1 VSFEEVALRFF
12 GLFLL
17 IGPYGRLEYFI
28 CETLEL
34 VTVLGLVLS
43 LMVEDANVIHEAF
56 KFPRLGPVLLVAS
69 RLFHRIDRMIH
80 FLLPI
85 VALG

>member
-17 IGPYGRLEYFI
+17 FGHSGRLEYFI
-28 CETLEL
+28 CETLES
-34 VTVLGLVLS
+34 VAVLS
-43 LMVEDANVIHEAF
+43 LVLFLGVEDADAIQEAF
-56 KFPRLGPVLLVAS
+56 KFTQPGPVLLVVS
-69 RLFHRIDRMIH
+69 RSFHSVDRMICIP
-80 FLLPI
+80 LLV